1 MGKSIARKALAL
13 SKLGKLEE
21 SLQAYDEAL
30 LENNHYDIKE
40 ARKKVE
46 KAKKEAETLAYI
58 NPEIAEQHK
67 ARGNELFTG
76 GDFVNALKEFNEG
89 VKRDPSNKFLY
100 SNRCACLLKLMD
112 PVSAL
117 KDAEHAIKLD
127 PKFVKAWARKGT
139 CH

>member
-1 MGKSIARKALAL
+1 MGKAIARKALAL

-76 GDFVNALKEFNEG
+76 GDFVNALKEFNAATRGGNCANRHKEREE
-89 VKRDPSNKFLY
+89 KRRLLGPFAATVPTTVHTLLHKDLAGTLHVNAPST
-100 SNRCACLLKLMD
+100 
-112 PVSAL
+112 V
-117 KDAEHAIKLD
+117 
-127 PKFVKAWARKGT
+127 
-139 CH
+139 